1 MDKIAV
7 VFTMKGCPHCIVL
20 KEMLEEANIDYVD
33 RDIYEFEDEYNLFVE
48 ATGSD
53 FVPAFMLIENIN
65 DEKPKSDLF
74 APDRDFQDVEEGLKI
89 IKEFY
94 ER

>member
-1 MDKIAV
+1 
-7 VFTMKGCPHCIVL
+7 
-20 KEMLEEANIDYVD
+20 MLDESGVEYVD
-33 RDIYEFEDEYNLFVE
+33 RDIEEYEEEYDLFVE

-53 FVPAFMLIENIN
+53 FVPAFMLIEGA
-65 DEKPKSDLF
+65 DLET
-74 APDRDFQDVEEGLKI
+74 PNTTLLVPERDFQDVDEGLQM

>member
-1 MDKIAV
+1 MDKLV
-7 VFTMKGCPHCIVL
+7 VMFTMKSCPHCGEM
-20 KEMLEEANIDYVD
+20 KEMLVNENIPFVD
-33 RDIYEFEDEYNLFVE
+33 RDIDEYEEEYDLFVE

-53 FVPAFMLIENIN
+53 FVPAFMLIENP
-65 DEKPKSDLF
+65 ESEQPETGLF
-74 APDRDFQDVEEGLKI
+74 IPERDFNDVEEAKTI

>member
-7 VFTMKGCPHCIVL
+7 IFTMKGCPHCVIL
-20 KEMLEEANIDYVD
+20 KEMLEDENIDYVD
-33 RDIYEFEDEYNLFVE
+33 RDIYEFEEEYNMFVE

-53 FVPAFMLIENIN
+53 YVPAFMLVEDFESETPIT
-65 DEKPKSDLF
+65 DLF
-74 APDRDFQDVEEGLKI
+74 APDRDFQDIHEGLTI

>member
-7 VFTMKGCPHCIVL
+7 LFTMKTCPHCIVL
-20 KEMLEEANIDYVD
+20 KELLEKEGIDYVD
-33 RDIYEFEDEYNLFVE
+33 RDIYEYEEDYDMFVE

-53 FVPAFMLIENIN
+53 FVPAFMLIE
-65 DEKPKSDLF
+65 DFESEKPKTSLF
-74 APDRDFQDVEEGLKI
+74 VPDRDFNDVDEGLKI

>member
-7 VFTMKGCPHCIVL
+7 IFTMKGCPHCVIL
-20 KEMLEEANIDYVD
+20 KEMLEDENIDYVD
-33 RDIYEFEDEYNLFVE
+33 RDIYEFEEEYNMFVE

-53 FVPAFMLIENIN
+53 YVPAFMLVE
-65 DEKPKSDLF
+65 DFESETPTTDLF
-74 APDRDFQDVEEGLKI
+74 APDIDFQDIHEGLTI

>member
-7 VFTMKGCPHCIVL
+7 IFTMKGCPHCVIL
-20 KEMLEEANIDYVD
+20 KEMLEEENIDYVD
-33 RDIYEFEDEYNLFVE
+33 RDINEFEEEYNMFVE

-53 FVPAFMLIENIN
+53 YVPAFMLVE
-65 DEKPKSDLF
+65 DFESETPTTGLF
-74 APDRDFQDVEEGLKI
+74 APERDFKDVHEGLTI

>member
-7 VFTMKGCPHCIVL
+7 VFTMKGCPHCEFL
-20 KEMLEEANIDYVD
+20 KEMLKQENIEYVD
-33 RDIYEFEDEYNLFVE
+33 RDIDEYEDEYNLFVE

-53 FVPAFMLIENIN
+53 YVPAFMLIENVN
-65 DEKPKSDLF
+65 SETPNTGLF
-74 APDRDFQDVEEGLKI
+74 IPERDFEDVDQAKTI

>member
-7 VFTMKGCPHCIVL
+7 VFTMKSCPHCQTF
-20 KEMLEEANIDYVD
+20 KTMLSEENIDFIE
-33 RDIYEFEDEYNLFVE
+33 RDIYEYEEEYEMFIE
-48 ATGSD
+48 ATGND
-53 FVPAFMLIENIN
+53 FVPAFMLIENP
-65 DEKPKSDLF
+65 ESDSPITGLY
-74 APDRDFQDVEEGLKI
+74 APDRDFEDIDQGLNI

>member
-1 MDKIAV
+1 M
-7 VFTMKGCPHCIVL
+7 
-20 KEMLEEANIDYVD
+20 
-33 RDIYEFEDEYNLFVE
+33 FVE

-53 FVPAFMLIENIN
+53 YVPAFMLVEDFESEN
-65 DEKPKSDLF
+65 PTTDLF
-74 APDRDFQDVEEGLKI
+74 APDRDFQDIHEGLTI

>member
-1 MDKIAV
+1 
-7 VFTMKGCPHCIVL
+7 
-20 KEMLEEANIDYVD
+20 MLEESGVEYVD
-33 RDIYEFEDEYNLFVE
+33 RDIEEYEEEYDLFVE

-53 FVPAFMLIENIN
+53 FVPAFMLIEGV
-65 DEKPKSDLF
+65 DLEKPNTTLLV
-74 APDRDFQDVEEGLKI
+74 PERDFQDVDEGLQM

>member
-1 MDKIAV
+1 MNKIVV
-7 VFTMKGCPHCIVL
+7 VFTMKSCPHCVVL
-20 KEMLEEANIDYVD
+20 KEMLDESGVEYVD
-33 RDIYEFEDEYNLFVE
+33 RDIEEYEEEYDLFVE

-53 FVPAFMLIENIN
+53 FVPAFMLIEGI
-65 DEKPKSDLF
+65 DLET
-74 APDRDFQDVEEGLKI
+74 PNTTLLVPERDFQDVDEGLQM

>member
-7 VFTMKGCPHCIVL
+7 IFTMKGCPHCVIL
-20 KEMLEEANIDYVD
+20 KEMLEDENIDYVD
-33 RDIYEFEDEYNLFVE
+33 RDIYEFEEEYNMFVE

-53 FVPAFMLIENIN
+53 YVPAFMLVE
-65 DEKPKSDLF
+65 DFESETPTTGLF
-74 APDRDFQDVEEGLKI
+74 APDRDFEDIDHGLKI

>member
-7 VFTMKGCPHCIVL
+7 VFTMKTCPHCQTFKKML
-20 KEMLEEANIDYVD
+20 KEEDIEFIE
-33 RDIYEFEDEYNLFVE
+33 RDIDEFEEEYDLFVE
-48 ATGSD
+48 ATGND
-53 FVPAFMLIENIN
+53 FVPAFMLIENY
-65 DEKPKSDLF
+65 DSETPTTSLF
-74 APDRDFQDVEEGLKI
+74 APDRDFEDIDHGLKI

>member
-7 VFTMKGCPHCIVL
+7 IFTMKGCPHCVIL
-20 KEMLEEANIDYVD
+20 KEMLEEENIDYVD
-33 RDIYEFEDEYNLFVE
+33 RDINEFEEEYNMFVE

-53 FVPAFMLIENIN
+53 YVPAFMLVE
-65 DEKPKSDLF
+65 DFESETPTTGLF
-74 APDRDFQDVEEGLKI
+74 APDRDFQDIHEGLTI

>member
-1 MDKIAV
+1 MDKVAI
-7 VFTMKGCPHCIVL
+7 VFTMKGCPHCVIL
-20 KEMLEEANIDYVD
+20 KEMLKESEIEYVD
-33 RDIYEFEDEYNLFVE
+33 RDIDEYEEEYNLFVE

-53 FVPAFMLIENIN
+53 YVPAFMLIENP
-65 DEKPKSDLF
+65 ESETPATGLF
-74 APDRDFQDVEEGLKI
+74 IPERDFNDVDEAKNI

>member
-7 VFTMKGCPHCIVL
+7 VFTMKGCPHCEIL
-20 KEMLEEANIDYVD
+20 KEMLKESDIEYVD
-33 RDIYEFEDEYNLFVE
+33 RDIEEHEDEYDLFVE

-53 FVPAFMLIENIN
+53 FVPAFMLIESPE
-65 DEKPKSDLF
+65 DEPKTGLY
-74 APDRDFQDVEEGLKI
+74 APSRDFNELEEGVSI

>member
-1 MDKIAV
+1 MNKIAI
-7 VFTMKGCPHCIVL
+7 VFTMKGCPHCEIL
-20 KEMLEEANIDYVD
+20 KEMLKESEIEYVD
-33 RDIYEFEDEYNLFVE
+33 RDIDEYEEEYNLFVE

-53 FVPAFMLIENIN
+53 YVPAFMLIE
-65 DEKPKSDLF
+65 DFESEKPKTGLYI
-74 APDRDFQDVEEGLKI
+74 PERDFNDVNEAKTI

>member
-7 VFTMKGCPHCIVL
+7 VFTMKGCPHCEIL
-20 KEMLEEANIDYVD
+20 KEMLKESGVEYVN
-33 RDIYEFEDEYNLFVE
+33 RDIDEYEDEYNLFVE

-53 FVPAFMLIENIN
+53 YVPAFMLIENTESETPTTGLYIP
-65 DEKPKSDLF
+65 E
-74 APDRDFQDVEEGLKI
+74 RDFNDVEEAKTI

>member
-7 VFTMKGCPHCIVL
+7 VFTMKGCPHCEILKDLL
-20 KEMLEEANIDYVD
+20 KESEIDYVN
-33 RDIYEFEDEYNLFVE
+33 RDIDEYEDEYNLFVE

-53 FVPAFMLIENIN
+53 YVPAFMLIENPES
-65 DEKPKSDLF
+65 EKPETGLF
-74 APDRDFQDVEEGLKI
+74 IPERDFNDVDEAKTI

>member
-1 MDKIAV
+1 
-7 VFTMKGCPHCIVL
+7 
-20 KEMLEEANIDYVD
+20 MLDESGVEYVD
-33 RDIYEFEDEYNLFVE
+33 RDIEEYEEEYDLFVE

-53 FVPAFMLIENIN
+53 FVPAFMLIEGI
-65 DEKPKSDLF
+65 DLET
-74 APDRDFQDVEEGLKI
+74 PNTTLLVPERDFQDVDEGLQM